1 MFVFEKEILDI
12 KPIMLCLH
20 SALFSKFVFFKYY
33 DKHVLSH
40 TIKIDGDRRLFCDR
54 MVIGFTPTL
63 YQDAYQCPSLLKLC
77 LHISLSDGVGWI
89 VTSI

>member
-1 MFVFEKEILDI
+1 MKSWILNPSCFVYIQ
-12 KPIMLCLH
+12 LC
-20 SALFSKFVFFKYY
+20 SPNLFFFKYY

-77 LHISLSDGVGWI
+77 LHIILSDGVGWM
-89 VTSI
+89 